1 MSIQANLQQ
10 NGTPMGGSGSWIL
23 IESNIQQIPEFT
35 QPILILII
43 MMVTLLI
50 TILKTKEKITPKP
63 LS

>member
-23 IESNIQQIPEFT
+23 IESNIQIPEFT

-43 MMVTLLI
+43 LMVTLLI
-50 TILKTKEKITPKP
+50 TILKTKEKITSKP
-63 LS
+63 LG